1 MISKKT
7 RKAIQLND
15 RNEKTKGVIHLMVT
29 SLCNRHCKYCCNR
42 FYSLD
47 DVPQVTDEELKEAHT
62 VCITGGEPVVYSNPV
77 AIAEWLKEHYSNIK
91 RVILYANAEEL
102 YEYFED
108 GHSIRDEIDGLS
120 VSVKTIDDKFAFED
134 IVEKYWYKLPTS
146 KNNRCYVFNK
156 KLMPDIVRGYF
167 TVTER
172 EWQKEFVPADD
183 SIFRR
188 I

>member
-1 MISKKT
+1 MLSKKT
-7 RKAIQLND
+7 RKAIPLND

-62 VCITGGEPVVYSNPV
+62 VCLTGGEPVVYSNPV
-77 AIAEWLKEHYSNIK
+77 AIAEWLKAHYSNIK
-91 RVILYANAEEL
+91 RVILYANAKEL
-102 YEYFED
+102 LEYFED
-108 GHSIRDEIDGLS
+108 GNSLENIDGLS
-120 VSVKTIDDKFAFED
+120 VSIKTIDDKFAFED
-134 IVEKYWYKLPTS
+134 IVEHYWYKLPTY
-146 KNNRCYVFNK
+146 KNNRCYVFNNR
-156 KLMPDIVRGYF
+156 MPDIVRGTF
-167 TVTER
+167 AVIER
-172 EWQKEFVPADD
+172 EWQTEFVPADD